1 MTITSINDVTKLNN
15 GVLMPRFGLGV
26 WKAKGQEVVDAVAWA
41 IEAGYRHIDTAAVYG
56 NEKEVGIALQNCGIS
71 RKDLFITSKVA
82 KMGYKEALDSMDQT
96 LCDLQTDY
104 VDLFLIHWPHPELG
118 DTYLEMWRAM
128 ERIYKEG
135 KARAIGVANFYA
147 EYLQRIINECS
158 IKPAV
163 NQFECHPYYQMPEL
177 QAFCKNNEIQYEAYS
192 PLAGG
197 AVFGDDRFAP
207 IAAKYG
213 KDVAQIILRWELQR
227 DIVVIP
233 KSVKQK
239 RILSNMDVFDFELEE
254 ADMKLLDAMDINTKV
269 TCARPDQLWPDFLAE
284 KEARMAAGARF

>member
-26 WKAKGQEVVDAVAWA
+26 WKAKGQEVVDAVTWA

-104 VDLFLIHWPHPELG
+104 VELFLIHWPHPELG

-254 ADMKLLDAMDINTKV
+254 ADMKLLDAMDINTKI

>member
-26 WKAKGQEVVDAVAWA
+26 WKAKGQEVVDAVTWA

-284 KEARMAAGARF
+284 KEARMAAGGRC

>member
-26 WKAKGQEVVDAVAWA
+26 WKAKGQEVVDAVTWA

>member
-1 MTITSINDVTKLNN
+1 
-15 GVLMPRFGLGV
+15 
-26 WKAKGQEVVDAVAWA
+26 
-41 IEAGYRHIDTAAVYG
+41 
-56 NEKEVGIALQNCGIS
+56 
-71 RKDLFITSKVA
+71 
-82 KMGYKEALDSMDQT
+82 MGYKEALDSMDQT

>member
-26 WKAKGQEVVDAVAWA
+26 WKAKGQEVVDAVTWA

-254 ADMKLLDAMDINTKV
+254 ADMKLLDAMDINTKI
-269 TCARPDQLWPDFLAE
+269 TCARPDQLWPDFRAE
-284 KEARMAAGARF
+284 KEARMAAGARV

>member
-26 WKAKGQEVVDAVAWA
+26 WKAKGQEVVDAVTWA

-254 ADMKLLDAMDINTKV
+254 ADMKLLDAMDINTKI

>member
-1 MTITSINDVTKLNN
+1 MSIKSINDVTRLNN

-26 WKAKGQEVVDAVAWA
+26 WKAKGQEVVDAVTWA
-41 IEAGYRHIDTAAVYG
+41 IEAGYRHIDT
-56 NEKEVGIALQNCGIS
+56 VGTALQNCGIS

-96 LCDLQTDY
+96 LSDLQTDY

-147 EYLQRIINECS
+147 EYLQRIMNECT

-177 QAFCKNNEIQYEAYS
+177 QAFCKENGIQYEAYS

-197 AVFGDDRFAP
+197 AVFGDERFAP
-207 IAAKYG
+207 IAEKYG

-239 RILSNMDVFDFELEE
+239 RVLSNMDVFDFELEE
-254 ADMKLLDAMDINTKV
+254 ADMKLIDAMDINTKV

-284 KEARMAAGARF
+284 KEARIAAGSRF

>member
-26 WKAKGQEVVDAVAWA
+26 WKAKGQEVVDAVTWA

-254 ADMKLLDAMDINTKV
+254 ADMKLLDAMDINTKI

-284 KEARMAAGARF
+284 KEARMAAGDRF

>member
-26 WKAKGQEVVDAVAWA
+26 WKAKGQEVVDAVTWA

-158 IKPAV
+158 IRPAV

>member
-1 MTITSINDVTKLNN
+1 
-15 GVLMPRFGLGV
+15 MPRFGLGV
-26 WKAKGQEVVDAVAWA
+26 WKAKGQEVVDAVTWA

-56 NEKEVGIALQNCGIS
+56 NEKEVGTALQNCGIS

-96 LCDLQTDY
+96 LSDLQTDY

-147 EYLQRIINECS
+147 EYLQRIMNECT

-177 QAFCKNNEIQYEAYS
+177 QAFCKENGIQYEAYS

-197 AVFGDDRFAP
+197 AVFGDERFAP
-207 IAAKYG
+207 IAEKYG

-239 RILSNMDVFDFELEE
+239 RVLSNMDVFDFELEE
-254 ADMKLLDAMDINTKV
+254 ADMKLIDAMDINTKV

-284 KEARMAAGARF
+284 KEARIAAGSRF

>member
-1 MTITSINDVTKLNN
+1 
-15 GVLMPRFGLGV
+15 MPRFGLGV
-26 WKAKGQEVVDAVAWA
+26 WKAKGQEVVDAVTWA

-56 NEKEVGIALQNCGIS
+56 NEKEVGTALQNCGIS

-96 LCDLQTDY
+96 LSDLQTDY

-147 EYLQRIINECS
+147 EYLQCIMNECT

-177 QAFCKNNEIQYEAYS
+177 QAFCKENGIQYEAYS

-197 AVFGDDRFAP
+197 AVFGDARFAP
-207 IAAKYG
+207 IAEKYG

-239 RILSNMDVFDFELEE
+239 RVLSNMDVFDFELEE
-254 ADMKLLDAMDINTKV
+254 ADMKLIDAMDINTKV

-284 KEARMAAGARF
+284 KEARIAAGSRF

>member
-1 MTITSINDVTKLNN
+1 MSIKSINDVTRLNN

-26 WKAKGQEVVDAVAWA
+26 WKAKGQEVVDAVTWA

-56 NEKEVGIALQNCGIS
+56 NEKEVGTALQNCGIS

-96 LCDLQTDY
+96 LSDLQTDY

-147 EYLQRIINECS
+147 EYLQRIMNECA

-177 QAFCKNNEIQYEAYS
+177 QAFCKENGIQYEAYS

-197 AVFGDDRFAP
+197 AVFGDERFAP
-207 IAAKYG
+207 IAEKYG

-239 RILSNMDVFDFELEE
+239 RVLSNMDVFDFELEE
-254 ADMKLLDAMDINTKV
+254 ADMKLIDAMDINTKV

-284 KEARMAAGARF
+284 KEARIAAGSRF

>member
-26 WKAKGQEVVDAVAWA
+26 WKAKGQEVVDAVTWA

-56 NEKEVGIALQNCGIS
+56 NETEVGIALQNCGIS

>member
-26 WKAKGQEVVDAVAWA
+26 WKAKGQEVVDAVTWA

-177 QAFCKNNEIQYEAYS
+177 QAFCKNNGIQYEAYS